1 MPRVTVII
9 PHFNRAELLRET
21 LDSLARQSESS
32 WEAIVVDDGSAPEE
46 WRMARS
52 SFPDPRVAWIERDR
66 IPKGP
71 STCRNIGLAYASGEF
86 ILFLDSDDLL
96 APWCLRNRLALAK
109 DHPEADL
116 LVFPVLIFNQSPGD
130 CDQLWNRLG
139 PEDEA
144 IPRFLRSDPPWCVTS
159 PLWKRSAL
167 LALAGF
173 NEQVHYGDDA
183 ELHLRALLAG
193 LAVRQFP
200 DALPDAFV
208 RRSDL
213 ARTTNTISPELIES
227 RRERLREGSRLLRQP
242 PTASFLAV
250 WEGQYFVEAEF
261 LLFNI
266 PQPAEAV
273 DRVLDDWQRATSPGW
288 RRRLVVRSYFA
299 LALVSKPH
307 VYLVLRAAR
316 RLAMTLLP
324 PDYFPTAG
332 GGQPARANEA
342 MMDEVRSGHPDR
354 PAGLAQP
361 CPGKRSGEA
370 DAGLVP
376 IEPPL
381 RQ

>member
-1 MPRVTVII
+1 MPSVTVII

-32 WEAIVVDDGSAPEE
+32 WEAIVVDDGSAPGE
-46 WRMARS
+46 WEMARS

-66 IPKGP
+66 SPKGP
-71 STCRNIGLAYASGEF
+71 STCRNIGLAHASGEF
-86 ILFLDSDDLL
+86 IVFLDSDDLL

-183 ELHLRALLAG
+183 ELHLRALLGG

-200 DALPDAFV
+200 NALPDTFV

-213 ARTTNTISPELIES
+213 ARTTNTVSPDLMES
-227 RRERLREGSRLLRQP
+227 RRERLFEGSRLLRQH

-266 PQPAEAV
+266 AQPAAAIF
-273 DRVLDDWQRATSPGW
+273 RVLDDWERAASPGW
-288 RRRLVVRSYFA
+288 WRRLVVRNYFA
-299 LALVSKPH
+299 LALVARQR
-307 VYLVLRAAR
+307 VYLLLRVAR
-316 RLAMTLLP
+316 RLAMVLLP
-324 PDYFPTAG
+324 PDYFPART
-332 GGQPARANEA
+332 GGQPARADGA
-342 MMDEVRSGHPDR
+342 MMDAVRRGLPCVPNDSGR
-354 PAGLAQP
+354 S
-361 CPGKRSGEA
+361 CPG
-370 DAGLVP
+370 
-376 IEPPL
+376 
-381 RQ
+381 